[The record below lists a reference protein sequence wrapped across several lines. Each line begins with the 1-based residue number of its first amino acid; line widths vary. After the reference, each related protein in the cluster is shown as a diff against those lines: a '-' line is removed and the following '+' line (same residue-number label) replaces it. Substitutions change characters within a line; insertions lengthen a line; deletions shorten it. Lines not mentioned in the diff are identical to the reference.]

1 MKRVLSFLLAAM
13 MIFSHVGG
21 EKESSHEE
29 ELLIA
34 ARRVDIDAMSAHA
47 ALPEASSAV
56 PFAQEKHYAS
66 EIGEEKK
73 SVLVSLYS
81 MLQYTMGE
89 ESEVE
94 NGTKTVSI
102 SLKLPDFSRIKALV
116 HTELVVSGKS
126 ATQIIS
132 DMVENGSIAKNYM
145 IEKDISV
152 KLIERDGEF
161 FVSCNERDN
170 ASLFEA
176 LALLDM
182 LRFFAAN

>member
-1 MKRVLSFLLAAM
+1 M
-13 MIFSHVGG
+13 
-21 EKESSHEE
+21 
-29 ELLIA
+29 
-34 ARRVDIDAMSAHA
+34 
-47 ALPEASSAV
+47 
-56 PFAQEKHYAS
+56 
-66 EIGEEKK
+66 
-73 SVLVSLYS
+73 
-81 MLQYTMGE
+81 
-89 ESEVE
+89 
-94 NGTKTVSI
+94 
-102 SLKLPDFSRIKALV
+102 PDFSRIKALV